1 MKQSRPTFIGIT
13 GGIGA
18 GKSEII
24 QYIAR
29 HYQCEIYL
37 ADEVAHLVKEPG
49 TACYDALLQL
59 LGQDIVSPDGRI
71 DRRKMAERMFGDE
84 ELLGKVNDIIHPA
97 VRDFLLERL
106 EKARAKAEKELFIV
120 EAALLIE
127 CGYGRLVDEMW
138 YVYADEKI
146 RRERLKTVR
155 GYSDE
160 KIDSIMGS
168 QLSEQKFR
176 ENCDFVIDNSG
187 SLEDSYRIID
197 KKLEA
202 YSWQE

>member
-1 MKQSRPTFIGIT
+1 MKQNRPAFIGIT

-18 GKSEII
+18 GKSEIM

-29 HYQCEIYL
+29 HYPCEIYL
-37 ADEVAHLVKEPG
+37 ADEVAHLVKQPG
-49 TACYDALLQL
+49 TACYSALVRL
-59 LGQDIVSPDGRI
+59 LGEDIVSSDGQI
-71 DRRKMAERMFGDE
+71 DRLKMAERMFGDA
-84 ELLGKVNDIIHPA
+84 ELLGRVNAVVHPA
-97 VRDFLLERL
+97 VRDFLLDRL
-106 EKARAKAEKELFIV
+106 EKARAKAETELFIV

-127 CGYGRLVDEMW
+127 CGYGSLVDEMW
-138 YVYADEKI
+138 YVYADEKT
-146 RRERLKTVR
+146 RRERLKAAR

-168 QLSEQKFR
+168 QLSEQEFR

-187 SLEDSYRIID
+187 SLEDCYRIID

-202 YSWQE
+202 YSWQG

>member
-1 MKQSRPTFIGIT
+1 MKQSRPIFIGIT

-18 GKSEII
+18 GKSEIM

-29 HYQCEIYL
+29 HYRCEIYL

-49 TACYDALLQL
+49 TACYGALLQL
-59 LGQDIVSPDGRI
+59 LGKDIVSSDGQI
-71 DRRKMAERMFGDE
+71 DRLKMAERMFGDA
-84 ELLGKVNDIIHPA
+84 ELLGKVNAVIHPA
-97 VRDFLLERL
+97 VRAFLLERL
-106 EKARAKAEKELFIV
+106 EKARAKAETELFIV

-127 CGYGRLVDEMW
+127 CGYRSLVDEMW

-146 RRERLKTVR
+146 RRARLKAAR

-160 KIDSIMGS
+160 KIDSIMCS